1 MRKWTA
7 AADGR
12 RGAGLPPV
20 RYSDESTALPAALPA
35 VSVVA
40 PATTTKAR
48 VVSWPRVLAL
58 TLGVWSVSYL
68 VRQTMTWGSA
78 DMPFSPLGSFALE
91 GIALA
96 IVAIGAVLG
105 WSLVALAAL
114 RNVEHATP
122 AAPAQYAVIVPYPV
136 PDRTASRRDHRT
148 ARLGGGGPGLVG
160 RAGPPP
166 WPSPVPT
173 GEGMCCPDGG
183 GNTAAA
189 VP

>member
-1 MRKWTA
+1 MREWTA

-20 RYSDESTALPAALPA
+20 RYSDESTALPAAIPA

-40 PATTTKAR
+40 PATTKAR
-48 VVSWPRVLAL
+48 AASWPRRLGLA
-58 TLGVWSVSYL
+58 LGVWSVSYL
-68 VRQTMTWGSA
+68 VRQAMTWGSA

-136 PDRTASRRDHRT
+136 PDRTASRRDHR
-148 ARLGGGGPGLVG
+148 
-160 RAGPPP
+160 
-166 WPSPVPT
+166 
-173 GEGMCCPDGG
+173 
-183 GNTAAA
+183 AAA
-189 VP
+189 